1 MICDLD
7 IGRQQLLGA
16 PLLVDIV
23 LPHGA
28 QDGLHIV
35 RGVCRVI
42 GQPGRV
48 PPQRGLGDNTY
59 YESGRMVTFT
69 SLSLSGLRML
79 HRGDKFRLVASQAL
93 LNQIF
98 CI

>member
-7 IGRQQLLGA
+7 IGRQQLLVA

-35 RGVCRVI
+35 RGVGRVI

-48 PPQRGLGDNTY
+48 PPQRGLGVLNTY
-59 YESGRMVTFT
+59 YES
-69 SLSLSGLRML
+69 
-79 HRGDKFRLVASQAL
+79 
-93 LNQIF
+93 
-98 CI
+98 